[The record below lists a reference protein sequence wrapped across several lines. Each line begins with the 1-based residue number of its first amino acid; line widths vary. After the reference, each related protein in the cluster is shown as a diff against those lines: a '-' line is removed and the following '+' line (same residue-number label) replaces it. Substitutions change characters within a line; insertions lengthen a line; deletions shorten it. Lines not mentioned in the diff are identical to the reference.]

1 MIIYDNIYDNIWS
14 YIIIYDAYFSH
25 NDANSDNE

>member
-1 MIIYDNIYDNIWS
+1 MIIYDNIYDHIWLL
-14 YIIIYDAYFSH
+14 YDAYFSH